1 MKTPFT
7 LTAEGT
13 TIELVPDTEYQD
25 SRLDY
30 TTEYEIPLMVGFGA
44 SYRFGDYFTLSAD
57 YESRAFGDKKFKYAG
72 IYDDGD
78 TDSGEVP
85 MSDSN
90 EDLNQFRVGAEFL
103 IVTGAV
109 IIPIRAGVKN
119 VPTLLANND
128 VSGNTTGQVVGSSWS
143 VGTGL
148 IFHRLSI
155 DAALTMSTFEQEM
168 FVPFGEEIIKTN
180 SDWTKSTLSLSGIL
194 YF

>member
-1 MKTPFT
+1 M
-7 LTAEGT
+7 EM
-13 TIELVPDTEYQD
+13 TEAV
-25 SRLDY
+25 
-30 TTEYEIPLMVGFGA
+30 TTELAGAEIV
-44 SYRFGDYFTLSAD
+44 
-57 YESRAFGDKKFKYAG
+57 SRCLA
-72 IYDDGD
+72 
-78 TDSGEVP
+78 E
-85 MSDSN
+85 
-90 EDLNQFRVGAEFL
+90 EGAEFL
-103 IVTGAV
+103 IVSDSV